1 MIFFSALGK
10 CISRFTNSK
19 TPYCIRFNPD
29 EDKSN
34 LFVVGCADKK
44 IYTVSSLSTEDCK
57 WVKIPMYSFLPLARC
72 GAVGWHT
79 NILWDHTFIVFVVL
93 YEL

>member
-1 MIFFSALGK
+1 MSVVHCSAIFTLCIGK

-29 EDKSN
+29 EDKTN

-44 IYTVSSLSTEDCK
+44 IYTVRGQGGGRGGREG
-57 WVKIPMYSFLPLARC
+57 VEGEGR
-72 GAVGWHT
+72 G
-79 NILWDHTFIVFVVL
+79 
-93 YEL
+93 